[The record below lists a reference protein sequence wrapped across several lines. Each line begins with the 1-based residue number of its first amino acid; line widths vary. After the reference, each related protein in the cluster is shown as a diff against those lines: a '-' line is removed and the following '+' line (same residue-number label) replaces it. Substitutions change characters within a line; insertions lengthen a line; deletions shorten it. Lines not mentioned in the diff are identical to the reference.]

1 MNLNGKVCII
11 TGSAS
16 GIGEKCALKFA
27 EYGAD
32 LLLIDRDEKVKSIS
46 DLIEEKYKKSIKFI
60 VGDITNNE
68 ILDRMESIINNQF
81 NRVDVLFNNAGV
93 IRLSDDISTLDE
105 KDWDLQINV
114 NLKSIFLVLKRIIPI
129 MKSQNFGNIIN
140 TASMTGSVVGM
151 GGLAGYCASKGGVMG
166 LTKCVAL
173 ELAKYNIRC
182 NAVSPGAIDTEF
194 YNNEFLK
201 KNSNEE
207 LESGKKYMESVIPFG
222 RYGNSE
228 DIANVAL
235 FLASELSGYMT
246 GQNLIVDG
254 GYSTQ

>member
-46 DLIEEKYKKSIKFI
+46 DFIEGKYKKSIKFI

-81 NRVDVLFNNAGV
+81 NRIDVLFNNAGV

-201 KNSNEE
+201 ENSNEE

>member
-46 DLIEEKYKKSIKFI
+46 DFIEGKYKKSIKFI

-182 NAVSPGAIDTEF
+182 NAVSPGAIDTNF

-201 KNSNEE
+201 ENSNEE

-222 RYGNSE
+222 KYGNSE

-235 FLASELSGYMT
+235 FLASELSSYMT
-246 GQNLIVDG
+246 GQNIIVDG

>member
-93 IRLSDDISTLDE
+93 IRLSDDISTGSIPNDSQEFINAE
-105 KDWDLQINV
+105 K
-114 NLKSIFLVLKRIIPI
+114 
-129 MKSQNFGNIIN
+129 
-140 TASMTGSVVGM
+140 
-151 GGLAGYCASKGGVMG
+151 
-166 LTKCVAL
+166 
-173 ELAKYNIRC
+173 EAK
-182 NAVSPGAIDTEF
+182 E
-194 YNNEFLK
+194 K
-201 KNSNEE
+201 
-207 LESGKKYMESVIPFG
+207 
-222 RYGNSE
+222 
-228 DIANVAL
+228 
-235 FLASELSGYMT
+235 
-246 GQNLIVDG
+246 
-254 GYSTQ
+254 

>member
-60 VGDITNNE
+60 VGDITINE

-201 KNSNEE
+201 ENSNEE

>member
-81 NRVDVLFNNAGV
+81 KRVDVLFNNAGV

-182 NAVSPGAIDTEF
+182 NAVSPGAIDTNF

>member
-46 DLIEEKYKKSIKFI
+46 DFIEGNYKKSIKFI

-93 IRLSDDISTLDE
+93 IRLSDDISTLEE

-140 TASMTGSVVGM
+140 TASMTESVVGM
-151 GGLAGYCASKGGVMG
+151 GALAGYCASKGGVMG

-182 NAVSPGAIDTEF
+182 NAVSPGAIDTNF

-201 KNSNEE
+201 ENSNEE

-246 GQNLIVDG
+246 GQNIIVDG

>member
-16 GIGEKCALKFA
+16 GIGEKCAMKFA

-46 DLIEEKYKKSIKFI
+46 DFIEGKYKKSIKFI

-93 IRLSDDISTLDE
+93 IRLSDDISTLEE

-151 GGLAGYCASKGGVMG
+151 EGLAGYCASKGGVMG

-182 NAVSPGAIDTEF
+182 NAVSPGAIDTNF

-201 KNSNEE
+201 ENSNEE

-222 RYGNSE
+222 RYGNSD
-228 DIANVAL
+228 DIANVAV

-246 GQNLIVDG
+246 GQNIIVDG

>member
-16 GIGEKCALKFA
+16 GIGEKCAIKFA

-46 DLIEEKYKKSIKFI
+46 DFIEGKYKKSIKFI
-60 VGDITNNE
+60 VGDITKNE
-68 ILDRMESIINNQF
+68 ILDRMVSIINNQF

-151 GGLAGYCASKGGVMG
+151 EGLAGYCASKGGVMG

-182 NAVSPGAIDTEF
+182 NAVSPGAIDTNF

-201 KNSNEE
+201 ENSNEE

-222 RYGNSE
+222 RYGNSD
-228 DIANVAL
+228 DIANVAV

-246 GQNLIVDG
+246 GQNIIVDG

>member
-46 DLIEEKYKKSIKFI
+46 GFIEEKYKKSIKFI

-182 NAVSPGAIDTEF
+182 NAVSPGAIDTNF

-201 KNSNEE
+201 ENSNEE

>member
-46 DLIEEKYKKSIKFI
+46 DFIEGKYKKSIKFL

-182 NAVSPGAIDTEF
+182 NAVSPGAIDTNF

-201 KNSNEE
+201 ENSNEE

-222 RYGNSE
+222 RYGNAE

-246 GQNLIVDG
+246 GQNIIVDG

>member
-32 LLLIDRDEKVKSIS
+32 LLLIDRDEKIKSIS
-46 DLIEEKYKKSIKFI
+46 DFIEEKYKQSIKFI
-60 VGDITNNE
+60 VGDITKNE
-68 ILDRMESIINNQF
+68 ILDRMVSIINNQF

-182 NAVSPGAIDTEF
+182 NAVSPGAIDTNF

-201 KNSNEE
+201 ENSNEE

-246 GQNLIVDG
+246 GQNIIVDG